1 MIMEIPVYLFTGFLE
16 AGKTSFIQETL
27 ADPQFFKKRGDRT
40 LVILCEE
47 GEESL
52 DPGGFASP
60 EVFVETLDN
69 QRQLNPDKLE
79 SLRRKHGATRVLIE
93 YNGMWLLNDLFQ
105 ALPEEWFIYQEM
117 TFADSSTIAVY
128 NANMRNLVVDKLS
141 TCDLVAFNRCEEDT
155 DIMDLHKLVRGISRR
170 TDIVYE
176 RVDGS
181 TKFDDIEDPLPFDV
195 NAPVIEIEDRD
206 YALFYRDLSESMP
219 DYDGKTVCFTGMVSI
234 GGDLPAGGFIIGRQI
249 MTCCVEDIAFSGLFC
264 ETGADKVARGE
275 WVRLKAQ
282 IAIKRTR
289 VYGREGPV
297 LKLLEVSPAETPADP
312 VATFY

>member
-1 MIMEIPVYLFTGFLE
+1 MEIPVYLFTGFLE
-16 AGKTSFIQETL
+16 AGKTSFIQGTL
-27 ADPQFFKKRGDRT
+27 SDPQFFKKRKERT

-47 GEESL
+47 GEETL

-60 EVFVETLDN
+60 DIFVETLDN
-69 QRQLNPDKLE
+69 QRQLNPDKFE

-105 ALPEEWFIYQEM
+105 ALPEEWFVYQEM
-117 TFADSSTIAVY
+117 MFADSSTVAIY

-141 TCDLVAFNRCEEDT
+141 TCDLVAFNRCDEDT
-155 DIMDLHKLVRGISRR
+155 DIMALHKLVRAVSRR
-170 TDIVYE
+170 TEIVYE

-181 TKFDDIEDPLPFDV
+181 SKFDDIEDPLPFDV
-195 NAPVIEIEDRD
+195 NAPVINVEDRD
-206 YALFYRDLSESMP
+206 FALFYRDLSESMP

-234 GGDLPAGGFIIGRQI
+234 GSELPKDGFIIGRQI

-264 ETGADKVARGE
+264 ENGAGKVTRGE
-275 WVRLKAQ
+275 WVRLKAK
-282 IAIKRTR
+282 ISVKRTP

-297 LKLLEVSPAETPADP
+297 LSLIDVTPASAPADP

>member
-1 MIMEIPVYLFTGFLE
+1 MEIPVYLFTGFLE
-16 AGKTSFIQETL
+16 AGKTSFIQGTL
-27 ADPQFFKKRGDRT
+27 SDPQFFKKRKERT

-47 GEESL
+47 GEETL

-60 EVFVETLDN
+60 DIFVETLDN
-69 QRQLNPDKLE
+69 QRQLNPDKFE

-105 ALPEEWFIYQEM
+105 ALPEEWFVYQEM
-117 TFADSSTIAVY
+117 MFADSSTIAIY

-141 TCDLVAFNRCEEDT
+141 TCDLVAFNRCDEDT
-155 DIMDLHKLVRGISRR
+155 DIMALHKLVRAVSRR
-170 TDIVYE
+170 TEIVYE

-181 TKFDDIEDPLPFDV
+181 SKFDDIEDPLPFDV
-195 NAPVIEIEDRD
+195 NAPVINVEDRD
-206 YALFYRDLSESMP
+206 FALFYRDLSESMP

-234 GGDLPAGGFIIGRQI
+234 GNELPKDGFIIGRQI

-264 ETGADKVARGE
+264 ENGAGKVTRGE
-275 WVRLKAQ
+275 WVRLKAK
-282 IAIKRTR
+282 ISVKRTP

-297 LKLLEVSPAETPADP
+297 LSLIDVTPASAPADP